1 MTYEVCT
8 HFWLKNH
15 LIAEFCTKFWLKK
28 PSICWILHQY
38 LTSISIQRSFVDTLW
53 FKEPNRFSI
62 WMNMIILNN
71 IKRMKCPLSL
81 LQMPVK
87 TFHESSDQ
95 PNSQFS
101 RTFWQGLCWFL
112 VKNKFGSLAFCYR
125 HPKYAL
131 TLGLGR
137 HKKITSA
144 MARGTG

>member
-1 MTYEVCT
+1 
-8 HFWLKNH
+8 
-15 LIAEFCTKFWLKK
+15 
-28 PSICWILHQY
+28 
-38 LTSISIQRSFVDTLW
+38 
-53 FKEPNRFSI
+53 
-62 WMNMIILNN
+62 
-71 IKRMKCPLSL
+71 MKCPLSL

-131 TLGLGR
+131 TLGR

-144 MARGTG
+144 SASDYNEATIKSPKSLVVSCKERPKGSVWLVSNNARVWSIIIGKVLDF